1 VQKYNG
7 ISNPTTPKL
16 RNAPAPYSLRKHP
29 PIDIINSQEW
39 IRLIPENAFPQ
50 YLAPVLSEKASYG

>member
-16 RNAPAPYSLRKHP
+16 RNTPPPYSLRNHP
-29 PIDIINSQEW
+29 PIDIINSREW
-39 IRLIPENAFPQ
+39 IGLIPEDAFPQ
-50 YLAPVLSEKASYG
+50 YLASVLSEKASYG